1 MNSRVSS
8 RVDSRGRFAPYVL
21 GVSLLAVAT
30 VALVFTLYSAAVGD
44 AVAGYLVTLAITLPV
59 GLGLRSLGRSGSEP
73 TRREALATVLLTW
86 LLVPLVGVV
95 PFVITMD
102 MGFVDALFESMSGF
116 TTTGASVIVDY
127 GAVPASLF
135 MWRAM
140 SHWVGGI
147 GILVLF
153 VAVFPQLAIAGRQM
167 FFAEAPGP
175 SEERLTPRLR
185 NTAVAVLAVYL
196 GLTVTCI
203 AVFVV
208 VGMTPFDAVA
218 HALSTVSAGG
228 FSTHAEGFAYF
239 SDPILEWVTVGFM
252 FLAGVSLP
260 LLYRTLSGKPLLPLR
275 DAEFR
280 SYALILVV
288 AAALLAA
295 VLHAAYGADAVR
307 LGVFHAVSVMTT
319 TGFASVDFAA
329 WSRPALAVLLV
340 LMLIGGSA
348 GSASGGVKVV
358 RWLIII
364 KNTVREVRRTL
375 HPRAVLPVRVGNSI
389 VAEEVLRSVAAFI
402 TLYVGLFAVSTLL
415 LVAFG
420 AEFEVA
426 LTASIACIGNV
437 GPGFGP
443 IGPMGSF
450 AELHQ
455 VSLAWLTFVMYAGR
469 LEVVT
474 VFVVLMPEWW
484 RVPRRSPVYW
494 WRKG

>member
-1 MNSRVSS
+1 MNA
-8 RVDSRGRFAPYVL
+8 RGRFAPYVL
-21 GVSLLAVAT
+21 GISLLAVAT
-30 VALVFTLYSAAVGD
+30 VALVFTLYSAAIGD
-44 AVAGYLVTLAITLPV
+44 PTAGYLVTLAITLPV
-59 GLGLRSLGRSGSEP
+59 GLGLRAMGRSTSEP

-86 LLVPLVGVV
+86 LLVPLVSVV
-95 PFVITMD
+95 PFVITID

-116 TTTGASVIVDY
+116 TTTGATVLVDY
-127 GAVPASLF
+127 AAVPASLF

-140 SHWVGGI
+140 SQWVGGI

-175 SEERLTPRLR
+175 HDERLTPRLR
-185 NTAVAVLAVYL
+185 HTAAAVLSVYL
-196 GLTVTCI
+196 GLTVACI
-203 AVFVV
+203 TVYVIA
-208 VGMTPFDAVA
+208 GMTPYDAIA
-218 HALSTVSAGG
+218 HALATVSAGG
-228 FSTHAEGFAYF
+228 FSTHAESFAFYAN
-239 SDPILEWVTVGFM
+239 PALEWAATGFM

-280 SYALILVV
+280 SYTAILLV
-288 AAALLAA
+288 AGGLLA
-295 VLHAAYGADAVR
+295 VIVYGTYGADAVR
-307 LGVFHAVSVMTT
+307 LGLFQAVSVMTS
-319 TGFASVDFAA
+319 TGFASVDFAL
-329 WSRPALAVLLV
+329 WQRPALAVLLV

-402 TLYVGLFAVSTLL
+402 TLYVGLFAISTLL

-484 RVPRRSPVYW
+484 RVPRRSPLYW